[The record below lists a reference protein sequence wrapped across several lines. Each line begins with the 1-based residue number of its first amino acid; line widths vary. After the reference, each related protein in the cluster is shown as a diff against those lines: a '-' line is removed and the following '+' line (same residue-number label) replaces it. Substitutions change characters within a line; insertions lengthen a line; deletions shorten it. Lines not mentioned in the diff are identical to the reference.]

1 MTYKVT
7 VIGGDAVSAPATPAV
22 DGGLQ
27 TRPQVTVIQPVA
39 LPGVGAP
46 AKVPSPTAVRP
57 TAPPSN
63 GQSAPATAASSLAP
77 IAVSAVTVER
87 IPEAAAPVHPS
98 AMAGSLRR

>member
-27 TRPQVTVIQPVA
+27 TRPQVTVIQPFA

-46 AKVPSPTAVRP
+46 AKVPSPTADR

-63 GQSAPATAASSLAP
+63 GPSAPVTAASSLAP
-77 IAVSAVTVER
+77 TAVSAVTVER
-87 IPEAAAPVHPS
+87 IPEAAAPVQPS